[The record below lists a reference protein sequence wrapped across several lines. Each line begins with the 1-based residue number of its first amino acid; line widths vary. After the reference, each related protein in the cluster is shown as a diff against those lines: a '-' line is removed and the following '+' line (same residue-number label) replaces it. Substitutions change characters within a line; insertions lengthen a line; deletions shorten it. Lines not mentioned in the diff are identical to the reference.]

1 MGTGISEPP
10 NEEPF
15 LFLYILFMK
24 TPKMMILQQ
33 KISFIPLTRRCAHA
47 RKLALSNNLYS
58 PLKILMGTG
67 HCDPPNEEHLLFL
80 YILVMKTPKMMI
92 FKQKISFIP
101 LIV

>member
-1 MGTGISEPP
+1 MT
-10 NEEPF
+10 NF
-15 LFLYILFMK
+15 R
-24 TPKMMILQQ
+24 QN
-33 KISFIPLTRRCAHA
+33 ISFIPLTRRCAHA

-67 HCDPPNEEHLLFL
+67 HYDPPNEKPLLFL

-92 FKQKISFIP
+92 LKQKISFIP